1 MVRFSGSGPCARV
14 IWDAVF
20 VAYVPSAGSESD
32 ADVERVET
40 AEQEERRIRFQELV
54 LRGVEE
60 EEEAR
65 GKGYWSLEFA

>member
-1 MVRFSGSGPCARV
+1 
-14 IWDAVF
+14 
-20 VAYVPSAGSESD
+20 
-32 ADVERVET
+32 VERVET

-54 LRGVEE
+54 LHGVEE